1 MIKPHINVPYH
12 LIDTYLQFIREQQ
25 LNLEIYFNSTVAD
38 SIRKEDIVSL
48 KKKLDYSPRLSI
60 HSPFM
65 DLSPGGV
72 DPRVREITFKRF
84 SDILG
89 VAEIL
94 QPKTVVFH
102 SGYDKWKYDSNVEI
116 WLEGCLKTW
125 RPLKKRASDLGIT
138 IAIENVFEDEP
149 SHLELLMKETGS
161 ENFGLCFDTGH
172 FNLFSRM
179 SLIEWLTRIRPY
191 IVELH
196 LHDNDGRSDAHL
208 ALGEGSFDFAVL
220 FSELTGKNCLYTIE
234 AHTEEGVKKSLERLR
249 EYLK

>member
-12 LIDTYLQFIREQQ
+12 LIDRYLHFIRKET
-25 LNLEIYFNSTVAD
+25 LNLEIYFNSTIAD
-38 SIRKEDIVSL
+38 SIRKEDIINL
-48 KKKLDYSPRLSI
+48 KKKLDFSPRLSI

-72 DPRVREITFKRF
+72 DPRVREITSKRF
-84 SDILG
+84 SDILD

-102 SGYDKWKYDSNVEI
+102 SGYDKWKYDSKVEI

-125 RPLKKRASDLGIT
+125 QPIGKRAADLGVT

-149 SHLELLMKETGS
+149 SHLELLVKEMGS

-172 FNLFSRM
+172 FNLFSRI
-179 SLIEWLTRIRPY
+179 SLAKWLARIRPY

-196 LHDNDGRSDAHL
+196 LHDNDGKSDAHL
-208 ALGEGSFDFAVL
+208 APGEGTFDFQTL
-220 FSELTGKNCLYTIE
+220 FSELSEKNCLYTIE
-234 AHTEEGVKKSLERLR
+234 SHTEEGVKKSLERLK